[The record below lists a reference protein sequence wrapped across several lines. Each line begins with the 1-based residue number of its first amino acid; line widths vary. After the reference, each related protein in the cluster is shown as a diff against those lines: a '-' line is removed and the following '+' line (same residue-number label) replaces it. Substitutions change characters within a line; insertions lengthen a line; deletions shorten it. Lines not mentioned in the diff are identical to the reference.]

1 LLVHLALRDFRNVE
15 RASWR
20 PGPGTQLLL
29 GGNGAGKTTLLE
41 AVYLLATTRSFRTH
55 QLADCCRAGESAFHL
70 SGELGPRARRV
81 EVGWSARGGERHR
94 AVDGVELPIGEHL
107 AVQPVLAWTSAEG
120 ALLSGPPGARR
131 RFLDRALVSW
141 RPAALGVLGRYQ
153 RALAGKRALLARGE
167 RRGLEAWNELLAR
180 EGAEV
185 AARRAELVAALAAR
199 LAPLAGEVGLL
210 LPEVGLAYEPSPPDA
225 PEGAETLRA
234 ALERAAG
241 EELARRQPLVGPHRD
256 EIAIRL
262 GGRPARRGASAGE
275 RKALGLLLLA
285 AQARLLAE
293 GGAAPLLLLDDLDTE
308 LDGER
313 LAALWRALAGA
324 PQLLATSN
332 RPEVWRSLPVAE
344 RWRVEAGAVAPEGG
358 SAAPPEAPQARP

>member
-1 LLVHLALRDFRNVE
+1 LLAHLALRDFRNVE

-20 PGPGTQLLL
+20 PGPGAQLLL
-29 GGNGAGKTTLLE
+29 GGNGAGKTSLLE
-41 AVYLLATTRSFRTH
+41 AVYLLATTRSFRTS

-70 SGELGPRARRV
+70 SGELGVRARRV
-81 EVGWSARGGERHR
+81 EVGWSAGGARHR
-94 AVDGVELPIGEHL
+94 AVDGVELPLGDHL

-120 ALLSGPPGARR
+120 SLLSGPPGVRR

-141 RPAALGVLGRYQ
+141 RPPALGVLGRYQ

-185 AARRAELVAALAAR
+185 AARRAELVAALAMR

-210 LPEVGLAYEPSPPDA
+210 LPAVGLAYEPSPPAA
-225 PEGAETLRA
+225 PEGAAAFQA
-234 ALERAAG
+234 ALERAAA
-241 EELARRQPLVGPHRD
+241 EELARRRPLVGPHRD

-262 GGRPARRGASAGE
+262 GGRPARQGASAGE

-285 AQARLLAE
+285 AQARLLEE

-313 LAALWRALAGA
+313 LAALWRALDGA

-344 RWRVEAGAVAPEGG
+344 RWWVEGG
-358 SAAPPEAPQARP
+358 TPAREGASGAPPQPPQARP

>member
-1 LLVHLALRDFRNVE
+1 MLAHLALRDFRNVE

-20 PGPGTQLLL
+20 PGPGAQLLL
-29 GGNGAGKTTLLE
+29 GGNGAGKTSLLE
-41 AVYLLATTRSFRTH
+41 AVYLLATTRSFRTS

-70 SGELGPRARRV
+70 SGELGLRARRV
-81 EVGWSARGGERHR
+81 ELGWSAGGARHR
-94 AVDGVELPIGEHL
+94 AVDGVELPLGEHL

-120 ALLSGPPGARR
+120 ALLSGPPATRR

-167 RRGLEAWNELLAR
+167 RRGLEAWNDLLAR

-185 AARRAELVAALAAR
+185 AARRAELVAALALR

-210 LPEVGLAYEPSPPDA
+210 LPEVGLVYEPSPPDA
-225 PEGAETLRA
+225 PEGAAPLRA
-234 ALERAAG
+234 ALERAAR
-241 EELARRQPLVGPHRD
+241 EEVARRQPLVGPHRD

-285 AQARLLAE
+285 AQARLLEE

-313 LAALWRALAGA
+313 LAALWRALDGA

-344 RWRVEAGAVAPEGG
+344 RWRVEGGTVALAGASGG
-358 SAAPPEAPQARP
+358 SQTPPAVRM